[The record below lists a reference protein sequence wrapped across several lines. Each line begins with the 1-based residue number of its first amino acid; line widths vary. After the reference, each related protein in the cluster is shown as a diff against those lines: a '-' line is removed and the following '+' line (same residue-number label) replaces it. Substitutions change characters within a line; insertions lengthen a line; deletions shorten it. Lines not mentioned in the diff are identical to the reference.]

1 MRITAEMSL
10 YPLHEN
16 FVADISAFI
25 DELNAQPGLQVVT
38 NQLSTQIRGEFAD
51 VTSAINHCLRRTMAH
66 GSHLVLVVKYLNADL
81 PIEQPP
87 RLKDQ
92 VSPLPL

>member
-25 DELNAQPGLQVVT
+25 DELNARPGLQIVT
-38 NQLSTQIRGEFAD
+38 NQLSTQVRGEFAD
-51 VTSAINHCLRRTMAH
+51 VTGAINHCLERTMEG
-66 GSHLVLVVKYLNADL
+66 GSPLVLVVKYLAADL
-81 PIEQPP
+81 PIHEPP
-87 RLKDQ
+87 R
-92 VSPLPL
+92 VSG